1 MAMPQVTRNRAAT
14 MSQGRTDGRSVGL
27 LRSRP
32 SAAGAGLVDLEGDR
46 TVVRALDR
54 GHDPRGL
61 DAAAQLVRHEEV
73 VDAPSDI
80 AGARARLHVPPRVV
94 PGLGHEDP
102 ERVVVAVGDELAH
115 PLALDRHE
123 AGTVL
128 VLLRARDVDLGMGG
142 VDVAAHHDALAP
154 LAQSL

>member
-14 MSQGRTDGRSVGL
+14 MSQGRTDGRSVDP

-32 SAAGAGLVDLEGDR
+32 SAGAGLVDLEGDR

-61 DAAAQLVRHEEV
+61 DAATQLVRHEEV

-115 PLALDRHE
+115 PLALDGHE

-128 VLLRARDVDLGMGG
+128 VLLRARDFDLGMGG
-142 VDVAAHHDALAP
+142 VYVDAYI
-154 LAQSL
+154 